1 MSNQPPNPPERP
13 PEGAHGTELARL
25 RDRTD
30 EIELIISGLTTVAL
44 FTLPGWL
51 FERLAES
58 FTHHSLL
65 LVVSSTMML
74 TVLTGLCY
82 GLGVC
87 FLVHLMTR
95 AYWVGLIG
103 LRTVFPQG
111 INWERT
117 PGIGPLTRERY
128 RRRLPDIK
136 TAIERSDRLA
146 SSLFAVIS
154 VIALGILW
162 VGAILALTGMI
173 GGLVGSRFGATN
185 QGITGAFLVLA
196 VLALGV
202 PTLLWLLDAQLG
214 ARVPRLQRS
223 AAFRL
228 LVSGLARAYGWLFPQ
243 RLMLPVQLTLQSNT
257 RPLLFLAALTVG
269 VITIVM
275 VGQISF
281 ARATN
286 FTLSPEFVYLGDDH
300 LEGMAFRS
308 SYYEDMREGRDR
320 LNAWPTIPSFE
331 QRGSYLRVFLPYQ
344 PLRDNLVLDRLCP
357 GDDAALGAACL
368 QRIWSVTL
376 NGEPVDTGGFLAGER
391 RDLRMRGL
399 VGAVPL
405 HDLQPGLQVLELTW
419 NPMARPDDLPL
430 DDRYRAAQR
439 VYQVPFLFT
448 PDYERELDPAT
459 GRTSGPAEP
468 AVER

>member
-1 MSNQPPNPPERP
+1 MSEQRPDPPERS
-13 PEGAHGTELARL
+13 PEPGSRAELAQL

-51 FERLAES
+51 LERVAES
-58 FTHHSLL
+58 FTHHSVP
-65 LVVSSTMML
+65 LVVSGTMML
-74 TVLTGLCY
+74 IVLTGLCY

-128 RRRLPDIK
+128 RRHLPDLK

-162 VGAILALTGMI
+162 VGFILALTGTI
-173 GGLVGSRFGATN
+173 GGLIGARFGTTN
-185 QGITGAFLVLA
+185 QGITAAFFVLML
-196 VLALGV
+196 LALGI

-214 ARVPRLQRS
+214 ARWLRLQGN
-223 AAFRL
+223 AGFRL

-243 RLMLPVQLTLQSNT
+243 RLLLPVQLTLQSNT

-269 VITIVM
+269 VITIVI
-275 VGQISF
+275 VGQYSY

-286 FTLSPEFVYLGDDH
+286 FTISGEFVYLGNDH
-300 LEGMAFRS
+300 LEGKVFRS
-308 SYYEDMREGRDR
+308 GHYEDMRENRDR
-320 LNAWPTIPSFE
+320 FRAWPTIPSFE
-331 QRGSYLRVFLPYQ
+331 QRGSHLRLFLPYQ

-357 GDDAALGAACL
+357 GDDAALGASCL
-368 QRIWSVTL
+368 LRIWSVAL
-376 NGEPVDTGGFLAGER
+376 NGEPVDTSQFLAGER
-391 RDLRMRGL
+391 LDLRMRGL

-405 HDLQPGLQVLELTW
+405 HDVEPGLQTLEVTW
-419 NPMARPDDLPL
+419 NPAAMPEDLPL
-430 DDRYRAAQR
+430 DDRYVAVRQ
-439 VYQVPFLFT
+439 VYSIPFLFT
-448 PDYERELDPAT
+448 PDYERELDSAT
-459 GRTSGPAEP
+459 GRTPGVPEP
-468 AVER
+468 AADP

>member
-173 GGLVGSRFGATN
+173 AG
-185 QGITGAFLVLA
+185 
-196 VLALGV
+196 
-202 PTLLWLLDAQLG
+202 
-214 ARVPRLQRS
+214 
-223 AAFRL
+223 
-228 LVSGLARAYGWLFPQ
+228 
-243 RLMLPVQLTLQSNT
+243 PVQ
-257 RPLLFLAALTVG
+257 
-269 VITIVM
+269 
-275 VGQISF
+275 
-281 ARATN
+281 AR
-286 FTLSPEFVYLGDDH
+286 
-300 LEGMAFRS
+300 
-308 SYYEDMREGRDR
+308 
-320 LNAWPTIPSFE
+320 I
-331 QRGSYLRVFLPYQ
+331 
-344 PLRDNLVLDRLCP
+344 C
-357 GDDAALGAACL
+357 
-368 QRIWSVTL
+368 
-376 NGEPVDTGGFLAGER
+376 
-391 RDLRMRGL
+391 
-399 VGAVPL
+399 
-405 HDLQPGLQVLELTW
+405 
-419 NPMARPDDLPL
+419 
-430 DDRYRAAQR
+430 
-439 VYQVPFLFT
+439 
-448 PDYERELDPAT
+448 
-459 GRTSGPAEP
+459 
-468 AVER
+468 